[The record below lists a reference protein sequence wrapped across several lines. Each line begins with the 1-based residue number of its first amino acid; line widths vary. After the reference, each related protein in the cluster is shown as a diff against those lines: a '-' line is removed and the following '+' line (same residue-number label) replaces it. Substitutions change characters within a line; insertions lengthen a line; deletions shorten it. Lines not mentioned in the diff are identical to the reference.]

1 MFSYEDCA
9 YVEYRVCLYKT
20 VLRPLRDN
28 TLILL
33 RSQGSEIGVAIIL
46 NLKTTTWCW
55 LLLIGMQEASKYC
68 RKQKVFETKTK
79 KEEGKILLI
88 DIENWYRK
96 RDVDWLLV

>member
-46 NLKTTTWCW
+46 NLKTTT
-55 LLLIGMQEASKYC
+55 
-68 RKQKVFETKTK
+68 
-79 KEEGKILLI
+79 
-88 DIENWYRK
+88 
-96 RDVDWLLV
+96 